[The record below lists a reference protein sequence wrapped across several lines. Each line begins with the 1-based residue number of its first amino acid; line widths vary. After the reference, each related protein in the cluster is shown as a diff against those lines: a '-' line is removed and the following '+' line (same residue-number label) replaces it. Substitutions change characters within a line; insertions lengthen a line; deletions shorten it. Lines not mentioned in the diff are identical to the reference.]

1 MAQDIDTPTSGD
13 SEQFIPAVSRFVGSE
28 TPTLVEGRGATL
40 VDEDGNEYVDMF
52 GMHAAMSHGYCH
64 SAITEA
70 VTEQLGRLN
79 FSAYDF
85 PTAPSRELTRRLA
98 AVTPGDLSRSYFVNS
113 GSEAVEVALTLA
125 RRATG
130 NHEFVCLGEG
140 FHGRSYGARSLVG
153 WSGYRSGFGP
163 FLSGVTHIPSFNSD
177 RFPGDPDPDDGA
189 AYAELFEYALEY
201 ETGDVAAFIAEP
213 MLGTAGNIPAPD
225 GYYQRI
231 KEICDEHGVLFIAD
245 EVITGF
251 GRTGERFGIEHYD
264 VEPDIMTMA
273 KALGGGMPIGATIA
287 TPAVAEA
294 FESMDYFSTF
304 GGHPVTTAAGVASVD
319 VMESEDLPGQAREK
333 GSYLL
338 DRLHDELADDPM
350 VGDVRGCGLLLGVDL
365 VEPETGEPL
374 PKDHGVELRRLAMDR
389 GVILPAGQG
398 WNGNTVRMSPP
409 LVVSREELD
418 TAVDVFVEC
427 LDEIAP
433 EVTA

>member
-1 MAQDIDTPTSGD
+1 MSHDSRPTSGE
-13 SEQFIPAVSRFVGSE
+13 SGRFIPAVSRFVGAD

-40 VDEDGNEYVDMF
+40 VGEHGNEYVDLF
-52 GMHAAMSHGYCH
+52 GMHAAMTHGYCH
-64 SAITEA
+64 PEVTEA
-70 VTEQLGRLN
+70 VTDQAGRLN

-85 PTAPSRELTRRLA
+85 PTEPSRELTRRLA
-98 AVTPGDLSRSYFVNS
+98 EVTPGDLSHSYFVNS

-189 AYAELFEYALEY
+189 AYAEMLEYALEY

-225 GYYQRI
+225 GYFQRI
-231 KEICDEHGVLFIAD
+231 KEISEEHGILFIAD

-287 TPAVAEA
+287 TPAVASA

-304 GGHPVTTAAGVASVD
+304 GGHPVTTAAGVASVE

-333 GSYLL
+333 GEYLL
-338 DRLHDELADDPM
+338 DRLHEEFADNPM
-350 VGDVRGCGLLLGVDL
+350 VGEVRGCGLMLGVDL
-365 VEPETGEPL
+365 VVPDTGEPL

-398 WNGNTVRMSPP
+398 WNGNTVRMNPP
-409 LVVSREELD
+409 LVITREELD
-418 TAVDVFVEC
+418 TGVDVFAEC

-433 EVTA
+433 RVTA